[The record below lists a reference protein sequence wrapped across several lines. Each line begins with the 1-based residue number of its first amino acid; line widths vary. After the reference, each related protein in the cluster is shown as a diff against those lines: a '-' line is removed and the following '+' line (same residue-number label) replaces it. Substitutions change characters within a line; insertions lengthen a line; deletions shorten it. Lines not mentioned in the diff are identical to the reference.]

1 MPLQT
6 HILTLKADWYESYDH
21 TRKVSS
27 TELYRCTVITLIS
40 DYLKSLNN
48 KIQNFGVWQ
57 IELGGL
63 SSRVKLR
70 QFFCL
75 TFLTTEKPS

>member
-1 MPLQT
+1 MPLQA

-27 TELYRCTVITLIS
+27 TEPYRCTVITLIS

-48 KIQNFGVWQ
+48 KI
-57 IELGGL
+57 
-63 SSRVKLR
+63 
-70 QFFCL
+70 
-75 TFLTTEKPS
+75 